1 MRNYKTVGIVLKRS
15 NFKETDKILTIL
27 SREHGRIRLIAKGIR
42 RTISKKAPSLEPFSL
57 VKLDIAQGKNLDLIL
72 EVEAVNNFL
81 GLRQDLK
88 KIAFAYQ
95 ICELV
100 DRLCPERQIN
110 RSLFDLVSSELL
122 LLEKINGIKNYKI
135 EDFELKL
142 LWDLGYLP
150 KDNLLRDNQLD
161 FFMESV
167 MERKLKSKQ
176 LLTKIDGLIS

>member
-1 MRNYKTVGIVLKRS
+1 MKNYKTVGIVLRRI

-27 SREHGRIRLIAKGIR
+27 TKEHGRIKLIAKGIR
-42 RTISKKAPSLEPFSL
+42 RTISKKAPNLEPFSL
-57 VKLDIAQGKNLDLIL
+57 VKLYITHGKNLDLIL
-72 EVEAVNNFL
+72 ETEAINNFFK
-81 GLRQDLK
+81 LRNDLK

-110 RSLFDLVSSELL
+110 RSLFDLVSSELTL
-122 LLEKINGIKNYKI
+122 LDQIDGVGSYKI

-150 KDNLLRDNQLD
+150 KGIMLSDNQLN

-167 MERKLKSKQ
+167 VEGKLKSKQ
-176 LLTKIDGLIS
+176 LLTKIEELL